1 VKRSVVQF
9 LLAALS
15 SLLLVPFINILAAP
29 NLDAIKWTEKSF
41 LFNMDFASRL
51 TARLLYPLGISTDP
65 KQVILGREGW
75 IYLGDQYEQTLSVDR
90 RPPSEA
96 DFARGQEIGRAAMA
110 LDAFLASRGV
120 KLFRVVIGP
129 NKGSIYPEYLPDWA
143 KPPLPNATDALL
155 AGTGT
160 VFYVDLRG
168 PLLAA
173 RTDQHEPLYYK
184 TDTHWNY
191 LGAGV
196 AFRTFAHQLSLVAP
210 EIKWPPATVY
220 QLTRVDSR
228 DGGDLAEFLRLTAH
242 LSDREP
248 LINTASLSIE
258 TKQSDFDTKQVLYR
272 GANKA
277 VLPPTKPLLVQ
288 SVGALNDKRVL
299 WLRDSFGTALSP
311 LMAAT
316 FSEVLQL
323 HWAEAM
329 QPGGRFIQL
338 VEDWKPEYVFVT
350 VVERALR
357 NPSFAAYAA
366 TVVAPRGDR

>member
-1 VKRSVVQF
+1 MKRSVVRF

-15 SLLLVPFINILAAP
+15 SLLVVPVINILAAP
-29 NLDAIKWTEKSF
+29 NLDTIKWTEKAF

-90 RPPSEA
+90 RPPSKA
-96 DFARGQEIGRAAMA
+96 DFARGQEIGHAAMA

-143 KPPLPNATDALL
+143 KPSLPNATDALL

-173 RTDQHEPLYYK
+173 KTDQHEPLYYK

-196 AFRTFAHQLSLVAP
+196 AFRTFAQQVSLAAP

-248 LINTASLSIE
+248 VINTASLSIE
-258 TKQSDFDTKQVLYR
+258 TKESDFDTKQVLYQ

-350 VVERALR
+350 VVERASR
-357 NPSFAAYAA
+357 NPWFAAYPA
-366 TVVAPRGDR
+366 TVVAPKGDR